1 MCVHRESGAQ
11 RAVKVLRKSHMD
23 DDEKRMLFNEINILK
38 EIDHPNIIKM
48 YEFFED
54 EKRYYLVTEI
64 CKGGELFDEILQRGK
79 FSERDAAVLM
89 KQVLSCIN
97 YCHQANI
104 VHRDLKPENI
114 LLEAN
119 KEFDQIK
126 IIDFGTSLV
135 YDPNRNLDEKLG
147 TPYYIAPEVLNKNY
161 NEKCDIWSAGVIT
174 YITLSGMPPFNGQSD
189 QEIMKRVREGQ
200 FSFED
205 RIWQTISENAKS
217 FIRSL
222 LTYSS
227 SDRPSAEQ
235 ALQHPW
241 LTELAALQVDE
252 APAMNALDNLS
263 KFNSDVTLKQATY
276 AFIASQLMSK
286 QERDNLSKVFKAFD
300 TNGDG
305 KLSMEEVK
313 VGYLEHYGRIMS
325 DQEVEQMFRSVD
337 TDNSGFIDYTEFVV
351 AATSQQNLTS
361 EEKLRAAFN
370 MFDKDGSGII
380 SADEIREVLCFGGA
394 NSLSAE
400 AVDAIIKQVD
410 ENGEGEI
417 QFEEFVT
424 MMTGLENEMQATNS
438 RANAAGAQ

>member
-1 MCVHRESGAQ
+1 M
-11 RAVKVLRKSHMD
+11 
-23 DDEKRMLFNEINILK
+23 
-38 EIDHPNIIKM
+38 
-48 YEFFED
+48 
-54 EKRYYLVTEI
+54 
-64 CKGGELFDEILQRGK
+64 QRGK
-79 FSERDAAVLM
+79 FSERDGAVLM

-114 LLEAN
+114 LLEQN

-189 QEIMKRVREGQ
+189 QEIMKKVREGQ
-200 FSFED
+200 FSFDD

-222 LTYSS
+222 LTYNPEE
-227 SDRPSAEQ
+227 RPSAQQ

-241 LTELAALQVDE
+241 ITELATLQVDE
-252 APAMNALDNLS
+252 NLAMSALDNLS
-263 KFNSDVTLKQATY
+263 RFNSDVTLKQATY

-410 ENGEGEI
+410 ENGDGEI
-417 QFEEFVT
+417 QFDEFVT
-424 MMTGLENEMQATNS
+424 MMTGLDN
-438 RANAAGAQ
+438 

>member
-1 MCVHRESGAQ
+1 
-11 RAVKVLRKSHMD
+11 MD

-54 EKRYYLVTEI
+54 DKRYYLVTEI

-79 FSERDAAVLM
+79 FTERDAAVLM

-161 NEKCDIWSAGVIT
+161 NNKCDIWSCGVIT
-174 YITLSGMPPFNGQSD
+174 YILLSGQPPFNGTTD
-189 QEIMKRVREGQ
+189 QEIMKKVREGQ

-205 RIWQTISENAKS
+205 RVWQTISENAKS
-217 FIRSL
+217 FIRLL
-222 LTYSS
+222 LTYNAAE
-227 SDRPSAEQ
+227 RPTAEEILTH
-235 ALQHPW
+235 AW
-241 LTELAALQVDE
+241 LTELATLQVDE
-252 APAMNALDNLS
+252 NMAINALDNLG
-263 KFNSDVTLKQATY
+263 KFKSDVTLKQATFS
-276 AFIASQLMSK
+276 FIASQLMSK

-313 VGYLEHYGRIMS
+313 VGYLEHYGKIMS
-325 DQEVEQMFRSVD
+325 D
-337 TDNSGFIDYTEFVV
+337 
-351 AATSQQNLTS
+351 
-361 EEKLRAAFN
+361 
-370 MFDKDGSGII
+370 
-380 SADEIREVLCFGGA
+380 
-394 NSLSAE
+394 
-400 AVDAIIKQVD
+400 
-410 ENGEGEI
+410 
-417 QFEEFVT
+417 
-424 MMTGLENEMQATNS
+424 
-438 RANAAGAQ
+438 

>member
-1 MCVHRESGAQ
+1 
-11 RAVKVLRKSHMD
+11 
-23 DDEKRMLFNEINILK
+23 
-38 EIDHPNIIKM
+38 
-48 YEFFED
+48 
-54 EKRYYLVTEI
+54 
-64 CKGGELFDEILQRGK
+64 
-79 FSERDAAVLM
+79 M

-114 LLEAN
+114 LLEQN

-135 YDPNRNLDEKLG
+135 YDANRNLDEKLG

-174 YITLSGMPPFNGQSD
+174 YILLSGSPPFNGQSD
-189 QEIMKRVREGQ
+189 QDIMKKVREGT

-222 LTYSS
+222 LTYNPAE
-227 SDRPSAEQ
+227 RPSAEV
-235 ALQHPW
+235 ALQHAW
-241 LTELAALQVDE
+241 ITELATTQVDE
-252 APAMNALDNLS
+252 GMAMNALDNLS
-263 KFNSDVTLKQATY
+263 RFNSDVTLKMATY
-276 AFIASQLMSK
+276 SFIASQLMSK

-300 TNGDG
+300 KNGDG

-313 VGYLEHYGRIMS
+313 EGYLEQYGRIMS
-325 DQEVEQMFRSVD
+325 DEEVEQMFRSVD

-351 AATSQQNLTS
+351 AATSQENLTS
-361 EEKLRAAFN
+361 HEKLQAAFK
-370 MFDKDGSGII
+370 MFDKDGQGTI
-380 SADEIREVLCFGGA
+380 SAEEIREVLCFGGA
-394 NSLSAE
+394 NSLSME

-410 ENGEGEI
+410 ENGDGEI
-417 QFEEFVT
+417 QFEEFVQ
-424 MMTGLENEMQATNS
+424 MMTGLEE
-438 RANAAGAQ
+438 